1 MIEADKDLLEADKDL
16 LEAARNMDEL
26 LTEKFDT
33 DLIETL
39 CACNPAY
46 MQKYIELLVEALYE
60 IFVKDSKEEK
70 QRTE

>member
-1 MIEADKDLLEADKDL
+1 MIEVDKDL
-16 LEAARNMDEL
+16 LEAARKIDEL

-33 DLIETL
+33 DLVETL
-39 CACNPAY
+39 CACSPEY
-46 MQKYIELLVEALYE
+46 MQKCIELLVEALYE

>member
-1 MIEADKDLLEADKDL
+1 MIEVDEDL
-16 LEAARNMDEL
+16 LEAARKMDEL

-39 CACNPAY
+39 CACKPEY
-46 MQKYIELLVEALYE
+46 MQKYIELLVKALYE

-70 QRTE
+70 RTE